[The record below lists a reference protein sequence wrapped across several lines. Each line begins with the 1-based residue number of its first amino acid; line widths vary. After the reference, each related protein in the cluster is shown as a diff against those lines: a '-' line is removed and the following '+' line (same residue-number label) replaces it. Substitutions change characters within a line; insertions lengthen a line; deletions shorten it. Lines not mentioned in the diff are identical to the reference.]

1 MFLDI
6 HAHCYRRTFF
16 RMKGAAPWPTPDT
29 LLASYDRI
37 GIDKGCLLPLIGP
50 EINYPCSN
58 EDVLEM
64 AERHPDRFIPF
75 CNLHPRYISNS
86 PRAPLADIFKQYRD
100 AGAKGVGEV
109 TCNMRFSDPYM
120 QNFFEAVQEAGLPM
134 TIHLAPRKDDFYGI
148 IDDPGL
154 PGLEETLARFPGLK
168 ILGHSPG
175 FWSEIAPLETP
186 FARACTRPSAI
197 TEEGVLPKLFRRYP
211 NLYGDLSA
219 ASGTTA
225 LTRDPAY
232 AVKFMTEFQDRL
244 LFGIDICSDVEQ
256 PRAYELKAFL
266 EQMLAA
272 KKITQEIFD
281 KITHGNAVRLLDL

>member
-6 HAHCYRRTFF
+6 HAHCYRKTFF
-16 RMKGAAPWPTPDT
+16 RLEGADPWPTPET

-50 EINYPCSN
+50 EIHYPCSN

-64 AERHPDRFIPF
+64 AQMHPDRFIAF

-109 TCNMRFSDPYM
+109 TCNMRFTDPYM
-120 QNFFEAVQEAGLPM
+120 QNFFAAVQEAGLPM
-134 TIHLAPRKDDFYGI
+134 TIHLAPRQDNYYGI
-148 IDDPGL
+148 VDDPGL
-154 PGLEETLARFPGLK
+154 PGLEETLALFPELK

-186 FARACTRPSAI
+186 FARANTRRTKI
-197 TEEGVLPKLFRRYP
+197 TEEGVLVKLFRRYP

-219 ASGTTA
+219 ASGTSA
-225 LTRDPAY
+225 LTRDPEY
-232 AVKFMTEFQDRL
+232 AVKFMDEFQDRL
-244 LFGIDICSDVEQ
+244 LFGVDICSATEY
-256 PRAYELKAFL
+256 PRAYDLKAFL
-266 EQMLAA
+266 EKMLAER
-272 KKITQEIFD
+272 KITQTVFD
-281 KITHGNAVRLLDL
+281 KITHENAVRLLGL

>member
-1 MFLDI
+1 M
-6 HAHCYRRTFF
+6 
-16 RMKGAAPWPTPDT
+16 
-29 LLASYDRI
+29 
-37 GIDKGCLLPLIGP
+37 
-50 EINYPCSN
+50 
-58 EDVLEM
+58 
-64 AERHPDRFIPF
+64 
-75 CNLHPRYISNS
+75 
-86 PRAPLADIFKQYRD
+86 
-100 AGAKGVGEV
+100 
-109 TCNMRFSDPYM
+109 
-120 QNFFEAVQEAGLPM
+120 
-134 TIHLAPRKDDFYGI
+134 
-148 IDDPGL
+148 
-154 PGLEETLARFPGLK
+154 
-168 ILGHSPG
+168 LGHSPG

-266 EQMLAA
+266 EQMLAGQ
-272 KKITQEIFD
+272 KITQEIFD
-281 KITHGNAVRLLDL
+281 KITHGNAVRLLNL